1 MNTLASLSGA
11 LLELLPVYG
20 YAVVGA
26 SVFAGATGLPL
37 PVSMLLLAAGALTA
51 DGVLDFPAIVLVA
64 LVASVSGDCAAYG
77 IGRLA
82 GRPLLERA
90 GPRLRLSPDWMTNA
104 ERAFG
109 RWGGGAVWITRWL
122 LTVAGPPVSVL
133 AGADAYP
140 FRLFFVF
147 ALAGEVLWA
156 GGYVGLGWIFGDNWD
171 ELLDFIGNVS
181 WFAAAAVAAG
191 VLAGVA
197 WHLYRRIT
205 RTRDGPSEHDASA
218 LPESTPVPH
227 LT

>member
-1 MNTLASLSGA
+1 MNTLAALSGN
-11 LLELLPVYG
+11 LLGLLPVYG

-26 SVFAGATGLPL
+26 SVFAGATGMPL
-37 PVSMLLLAAGALTA
+37 PASVLLLAAGALTA

-64 LVASVSGDCAAYG
+64 LVASVAGDCVAYW
-77 IGRLA
+77 IGRRA

-90 GPRLRLSPDWMTNA
+90 GPRLHLSPDWMVSA

-171 ELLDFIGNVS
+171 ELLDFVGNVS
-181 WFAAAAVAAG
+181 WFAAAALATG

-205 RTRDGPSEHDASA
+205 RTREGLSAHEASA
-218 LPESTPVPH
+218 LPESPPLPH
-227 LT
+227 PT